1 MHNTI
6 FKGGK
11 NMEEKIKQFLEF
23 RKQFTKRQWFEIN
36 QAVHTIE
43 NQKADQIKLDDSDIQ
58 KVLEIILRH
67 I

>member
-1 MHNTI
+1 
-6 FKGGK
+6 
-11 NMEEKIKQFLEF
+11 MEEKIKQFLEF

-36 QAVHTIE
+36 QAVHAIE